1 MCTGSVVHCSLGY
14 SNGHKI
20 ALFRYLISRIITEPL
35 NYAEKQ
41 KELDGITTI
50 ASNNRCNQ
58 NLRKLK
64 ESTEN
69 KVDHRNLEASLTC
82 NTNHVL

>member
-1 MCTGSVVHCSLGY
+1 MSIKLHF
-14 SNGHKI
+14 
-20 ALFRYLISRIITEPL
+20 FRYLISRIITEPL

-41 KELDGITTI
+41 KKLEAITTI
-50 ASNNRCNQ
+50 ANNNGCNQ

-69 KVDHRNLEASLTC
+69 KVGHRDLEGSLTG